1 MKESQKNIAASIQAR
16 LKNEAENQG
25 KTFAEV
31 LQYYG
36 MERFLYRLSKSQY
49 VDKFVL
55 KGGLLIYGWNIPLR
69 RPTRDIDFRGYLD
82 NSEQTIRRAINAII
96 EEPVPED
103 GISFNTTTIQVE
115 GTQIDAD
122 YEGIRVKFTGHLGKA
137 RIPMQ
142 VDIGFSDVLASR
154 VERVNY
160 PTLLEDA
167 RQPRLKSYP
176 KESMVSEKFHAMIRH
191 AQLNS
196 RFKDYYD
203 LWLIADNFEFDVQS
217 LRKAIE
223 KTFARRD
230 TAIPVERPAGLT
242 AGFAETNRNRWT
254 NFLSKSN
261 LQSEGVQ
268 NFADVVERI
277 WTFLESPLRASSLQE
292 ESSRKLHWMPQTG
305 WS

>member
-16 LKNEAENQG
+16 LKHEAEIQG
-25 KTFAEV
+25 KPFAEL

-49 VDKFVL
+49 VDKFIL

-82 NSEQTIRRAINAII
+82 NSEKTILHAIQDVIK
-96 EEPVPED
+96 EPVPED
-103 GISFNTTTIQVE
+103 GILFDANTIQVNQ
-115 GTQIDAD
+115 TQIDAN
-122 YEGIRVKFTGHLGKA
+122 YEGIRVKFTGYLGRA

-142 VDIGFSDVLASR
+142 IDIGFSDVLTSR
-154 VERVNY
+154 VEHVNY

-167 RQPRLKSYP
+167 KSPRLKSYP

-203 LWLIADNFEFDVQS
+203 LWLIADNFEFEVQS
-217 LRKAIE
+217 LQKAME
-223 KTFARRD
+223 KTFAQRN

-242 AGFAETNRNRWT
+242 AEFAETNRDRWT
-254 NFLSKSN
+254 KFLNKSN
-261 LQSEGVQ
+261 LQNKDVE

-277 WTFLESPLRASSLQE
+277 WMFIEYPIRTSLQE
-292 ESSRKLHWMPQTG
+292 GSARTLHWIPQKG

>member
-1 MKESQKNIAASIQAR
+1 MKEKQKNLAASIQAR
-16 LKNEAENQG
+16 LKQEAANQG
-25 KTFAEV
+25 KPFAEL

-49 VDKFVL
+49 VDKFIL
-55 KGGLLIYGWNIPLR
+55 KGGLLIYGWNLPLR
-69 RPTRDIDFRGYLD
+69 RPTRDIDFRSYLD
-82 NSEQTIRRAINAII
+82 NSERIVLRAIKDVIK
-96 EEPVPED
+96 EPVPED
-103 GISFNTTTIQVE
+103 GLLFDAKTIQVE
-115 GTQIDAD
+115 QTQIGAD
-122 YEGIRVKFTGHLGKA
+122 YEGIRVKFTGYLGKA

-167 RQPRLKSYP
+167 KRPRLKSYP
-176 KESMVSEKFHAMIRH
+176 KESMVSEKVHAMVRH

-203 LWLIADNFEFDVQS
+203 LWLIAENFEFEVQS
-217 LRKAIE
+217 LQKAIE
-223 KTFARRD
+223 KTFARRN
-230 TAIPVERPAGLT
+230 TAIPVERPSGLT
-242 AGFAETNRNRWT
+242 AEFAETNRDRWT

-261 LQSEGVQ
+261 LQNKDVE
-268 NFADVVERI
+268 NFANVVERI
-277 WTFLESPLRASSLQE
+277 WIFIEYPMRASLQE
-292 ESSRKLHWMPQTG
+292 GSAGKPHWMPQKG

>member
-1 MKESQKNIAASIQAR
+1 MKESQKDIAASIRTR
-16 LKNEAENQG
+16 LKHEAENQR
-25 KTFAEV
+25 KSFAEL

-82 NSEQTIRRAINAII
+82 NSEYTIRRAINDII
-96 EEPVPED
+96 DEPVPED
-103 GISFNTTTIQVE
+103 GILFDVKTIQVE
-115 GTQIDAD
+115 QTQIDAD
-122 YEGIRVKFTGHLGKA
+122 YEGIRVKFTGYLGKA

-142 VDIGFSDVLASR
+142 VDIGFSDALASR
-154 VERVNY
+154 VERVHY

-167 RQPRLKSYP
+167 KSPRLKSYP

-196 RFKDYYD
+196 RLKDYYD
-203 LWLIADNFEFDVQS
+203 LWLIADNFEFDVHALQ
-217 LRKAIE
+217 KAIE
-223 KTFARRD
+223 KTFARRNA
-230 TAIPVERPAGLT
+230 AIPVERPAGLT
-242 AGFAETNRNRWT
+242 AEFAERNRNRWT
-254 NFLSKSN
+254 NFLSKTS
-261 LQSEGVQ
+261 LQSEDVE

-277 WTFLESPLRASSLQE
+277 WTFIEYPIRASLDKGSLHE
-292 ESSRKLHWMPQTG
+292 LRWIPQKG

>member
-1 MKESQKNIAASIQAR
+1 MRESHKNMAASIQAR
-16 LKNEAENQG
+16 LKRQAESQG
-25 KTFAEV
+25 KPFAEL

-36 MERFLYRLSKSQY
+36 MERFLYRLSKSEY

-82 NSEQTIRRAINAII
+82 NSAQTIRRAIKDVI

-103 GISFNTTTIQVE
+103 GIVFDLQTIQVE
-115 GTQIDAD
+115 QTQIDAD
-122 YEGIRVKFTGHLGKA
+122 YKGIRAKFTGYLGKA

-167 RQPRLKSYP
+167 RPLRLKSYP
-176 KESMVSEKFHAMIRH
+176 KASMVSEKFHAMIRH

-217 LRKAIE
+217 LQKAIE
-223 KTFARRD
+223 KTFARRN
-230 TAIPVERPAGLT
+230 TAIPIERPAGLT
-242 AGFAETNRNRWT
+242 VEFAETNRDRWT
-254 NFLSKSN
+254 NFLSKTN
-261 LQSEGVQ
+261 LQ
-268 NFADVVERI
+268 VERI
-277 WTFLESPLRASSLQE
+277 WKFIEYPIQASFHRGLLGELR
-292 ESSRKLHWMPQTG
+292 WVPQKG
-305 WS
+305 WG

>member
-16 LKNEAENQG
+16 LKLEAENQE
-25 KTFAEV
+25 KSFAEL

-49 VDKFVL
+49 LDKFIL

-82 NSEQTIRRAINAII
+82 NSEQTILHAIKDVIA
-96 EEPVPED
+96 EPVPED
-103 GISFNTTTIQVE
+103 GIVFDTKTIQVE
-115 GTQIDAD
+115 QTQIDAD
-122 YEGIRVKFTGHLGKA
+122 YAGIRVKFTGYLGKA

-154 VERVNY
+154 VVRVNY
-160 PTLLEDA
+160 PTLLKDA
-167 RQPRLKSYP
+167 KPLRLKSYP

-203 LWLIADNFEFDVQS
+203 LWLIADNFEFDVQP
-217 LRKAIE
+217 LQKAIE
-223 KTFARRD
+223 KTFAKRN
-230 TAIPVERPAGLT
+230 TAIPFERPAGLT
-242 AGFAETNRNRWT
+242 TEFAEINRHRWT
-254 NFLSKSN
+254 NFLHKSD
-261 LQSEGVQ
+261 LQSEDVE

-277 WTFLESPLRASSLQE
+277 WTFIEYPIRASYEKGSLHE
-292 ESSRKLHWMPQTG
+292 LRWIPENG

>member
-16 LKNEAENQG
+16 LKRQAEIRG
-25 KTFAEV
+25 KTFAEL

-82 NSEQTIRRAINAII
+82 NSAQAIRRAIKEII

-103 GISFNTTTIQVE
+103 GIVFDTKTIQVE
-115 GTQIDAD
+115 QTQIDAD
-122 YEGIRVKFTGHLGKA
+122 YEGIRVKFTGYLGKA

-142 VDIGFSDVLASR
+142 VDIGFSDILASR

-167 RQPRLKSYP
+167 KPPRLKSYP

-203 LWLIADNFEFDVQS
+203 LWLIAENFEFDVLS
-217 LRKAIE
+217 LQKAIE
-223 KTFARRD
+223 KTFAQRN
-230 TAIPVERPAGLT
+230 TAIPVEKPAGLT
-242 AGFAETNRNRWT
+242 VEFADANRSRWT
-254 NFLSKSN
+254 NFLNKAN
-261 LQSEGVQ
+261 LQTKGAE
-268 NFADVVERI
+268 NFAEVVERI
-277 WTFLESPLRASSLQE
+277 WIFIEYPIQASLHKGSLYELR
-292 ESSRKLHWMPQTG
+292 WIPQRG